1 MTTEAAPQ
9 GFLLRFVGFIA
20 ALCACVAAEG
30 MRCRR
35 GGPVT
40 VLAWSR
46 LRRLCAR
53 FESLAA
59 RPPAPPRHRARRPG
73 RAAARSPLP
82 RAAARSPLPRDFGW
96 LRQTFPA
103 AAALAPQ
110 LRALLDTPDMQGFI
124 AATPTAGR
132 ILRPLCHT
140 LGLRLPPILAL
151 PPRERKPRPKPVPDP
166 APKSVADPAP
176 DPASA
181 ATYTR
186 MNLAAPHQA
195 PAPGGKPVT
204 PWPRPPDRRFIP
216 PHRLRT

>member
-1 MTTEAAPQ
+1 MTNSAAPQ
-9 GFLLRFVGFIA
+9 GFLFRFVGFIA

-59 RPPAPPRHRARRPG
+59 RPPAPPRHRARTPRSARGDARSPLPRG
-73 RAAARSPLP
+73 DARSPLP
-82 RAAARSPLPRDFGW
+82 RAFGW

-110 LRALLDTPDMQGFI
+110 LRALLDAPDMQGFI

-140 LGLRLPPILAL
+140 LGLRPPPGLAL
-151 PPRERKPRPKPVPDP
+151 PPRERKPRPKPAPKPAPDPVPDP
-166 APKSVADPAP
+166 ASQ
-176 DPASA
+176 

-186 MNLAAPHQA
+186 MTPAAPHQA
-195 PAPGGKPVT
+195 PAPGGERVT

-216 PHRLRT
+216 PRRLRT